1 MRTLDRNK
9 TSVWYVTPSQE
20 VELKDDDGYYTGEI
34 GFEFG
39 TPIETRLSLYPA
51 NSEIKEQLFGTDASV
66 DMVSVSNE
74 VVLEEDTLIFLS
86 EPIGD
91 YDRTYDYKVSSIM
104 KSLNTYNYG
113 LKGRM

>member
-39 TPIETRLSLYPA
+39 TPIEVQLPLYPA
-51 NSEIKEQLFGTDASV
+51 SGEIKEQLFGTDAAV
-66 DMVSVSNE
+66 DMISVSND
-74 VVLEEDTLIFLS
+74 VVLEKNTLIFLS

-91 YDRTYDYKVSSIM
+91 YDTTYDYKVSSIM

-113 LKGRM
+113 LKGRI